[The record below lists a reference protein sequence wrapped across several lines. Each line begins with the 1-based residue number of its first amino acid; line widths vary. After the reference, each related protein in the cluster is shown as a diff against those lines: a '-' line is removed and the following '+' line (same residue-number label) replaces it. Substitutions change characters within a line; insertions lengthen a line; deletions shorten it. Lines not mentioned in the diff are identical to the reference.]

1 VTDCL
6 SGDVDKDFSRLF
18 AAIGEFAEVP
28 AALPYGQPLPKAETQ
43 SV

>member
-1 VTDCL
+1 
-6 SGDVDKDFSRLF
+6 LF

-28 AALPYGQPLPKAETQ
+28 AALPYGQPLPQAVSQ